1 MLTCYL
7 DDSYADGS
15 SIVTLAG
22 YVATTESWRYF
33 EDSVEELF
41 QEFGV
46 TVFHAVD
53 FKRGTGSFRNWQRE
67 RKFDLVGG
75 LFDAASK
82 SNAIGV
88 SVSIRKSVWS
98 EFKKVDRRNSG
109 SSPLGMAFGLT
120 LLRVCEEGRLRSIT
134 GKDDCA
140 FVVEQGNKNNADIA
154 SIFNKHKRQST
165 LPNAKSLTFQSKSES
180 RAIQLADF
188 WAYYSRRIALK
199 VVKEGPIRND
209 ADLESYVEPEL
220 AGAVRKI
227 WHSVQIANGP
237 VEKISRDHI
246 SIGPPTEFFLG
257 PIQ

>member
-22 YVATTESWRYF
+22 YVATTDAWYGF
-33 EDSVEELF
+33 EDSVESLF
-41 QEFGV
+41 KEFGV
-46 TVFHAVD
+46 PVFHAID
-53 FKRGTGSFRNWQRE
+53 FRRGTGVFKNWPRE

-75 LFDAASK
+75 MFDAASK
-82 SNAIGV
+82 SEAIGV

-98 EFKKVDRRNSG
+98 EFKKIDRRNSG

-120 LLRVCEEGRLRSIT
+120 LLRVCEEGRFRSVI
-134 GKDDCA
+134 GEDDCA
-140 FVVEQGNKNNADIA
+140 FVVEQGNKNNADIS
-154 SIFNKHKRQST
+154 SIFDKHKRQST
-165 LPNAKSLTFQSKSES
+165 LPNAKSLTFQSKTDS

-188 WAYYSRRIALK
+188 WAYYSRRIATK
-199 VVKEGPIRND
+199 FVNEGPIKSD
-209 ADLESYVEPEL
+209 TDLEAYVEPEL
-220 AGAVRKI
+220 AEAIQKI

-237 VEKISRDHI
+237 VKKISRNHV